1 MRRTQTLGPAAA
13 PVRRKAR
20 EERRP
25 GQHEVEDSLKARM
38 HDRERPA
45 EDRRPHEPEVEREV
59 ADLDPR
65 GAVERERGRPR
76 EQLALGEEQL
86 EAVDEGTG

>member
-25 GQHEVEDSLKARM
+25 GEHEVEY
-38 HDRERPA
+38 
-45 EDRRPHEPEVEREV
+45 
-59 ADLDPR
+59 
-65 GAVERERGRPR
+65 G
-76 EQLALGEEQL
+76 L
-86 EAVDEGTG
+86 EACVEIKFWASDAIDATCLP